1 MSTLPASLYRP
12 ELDPL
17 WPRLRENER
26 RAVSIWAEIKRRMD
40 VADDKT
46 AALVMVFRDFAGQV
60 RSLTRSSVYR
70 ITRGLDTVGL
80 EAVIGK
86 AAVRRARGI
95 RGGQGLP
102 PAFVSFWRSLCG
114 DHQRRKALS
123 AWRHLMLDELIAGKI
138 IPGYRTDWRG
148 IFAAENPDVP
158 VPEFCPYSAI
168 HQGAGAFAPRGWSYS
183 SLLALAPEKD
193 VWAGASIGVHA
204 MRAFNPVVP
213 HTRVGLRPMSVITMD
228 DVKLDVLCWYPGE
241 KEPRR
246 PVGLG
251 VMDVLT
257 GNIIDFTLVPAQERE
272 DGTVSGL
279 QGFWAR
285 YVWANLF
292 CGIGVDPTNGVIA
305 LLEHGSAGLSEDEA
319 KRINDILGRRDDNGM
334 WLTVERS
341 STSGAP
347 LLKGLFQERG
357 RGRPT
362 HKAMLEATW
371 NLLHNELAMLNAPSG
386 KDWDNA
392 PQGTGWTS
400 EDKALIKAASEIL
413 AQGCPEAIEILHQAQ
428 TYAQSYDQLNKAVGR
443 AIAVMNT
450 RKDHNIKD
458 WVECG
463 FVNHVVEMGGSVVP
477 LSEAAR
483 SFAGDDPDLR
493 EMFLAKMGPKARGVK
508 MSPLEAW
515 NSRGGGKGLKRFSP
529 FVATRILGPEL
540 AQRVT
545 VTAEGQFKAKDHFSG
560 KGLLYSGIIRQE
572 DGTLLHL
579 GKGETIDVWVNP
591 VRIDWALVC
600 KPDGVFLGLAKY
612 MAPTVFGNQVKSG
625 NLGELALA
633 RSEQKARTNVVAGAR
648 LMRETERRADNAR
661 VLARA
666 AAAPSRAAQSQFEDL
681 AGEGPVE
688 LGDL

>member
-1 MSTLPASLYRP
+1 MAYLPASAYRP

-17 WPRLRENER
+17 WPRLRETER
-26 RAVSIWAEIKRRMD
+26 QACSIWAEIKRRMD
-40 VADDKT
+40 SAEDKT
-46 AALVMVFRDFAGQV
+46 SELVMVFRDYSGKV

-70 ITRGLDTVGL
+70 ILKGMETDGL

-86 AAVRRARGI
+86 AAVRRARGVA
-95 RGGQGLP
+95 GGLGLP
-102 PAFVSFWRSLCG
+102 PAFISFWRSLCG
-114 DHQRRKALS
+114 DHQRRKGLS
-123 AWRHLMLDELIAGKI
+123 AWRHLMLDELIAGNQ

-148 IFAAENPDVP
+148 IFAAEYPDTP
-158 VPEFCPYSAI
+158 VPEFCPYTAI
-168 HQGAGAFAPRGWSYS
+168 HQGAGAFAPKGWSYS

-193 VWAGASIGVHA
+193 VWMGASVGVHA
-204 MRAFNPVVP
+204 MRRFNPVIP
-213 HTRVGLRPMSVITMD
+213 HTRVGLDPMQVITMD

-251 VMDVLT
+251 VQDVAT

-292 CGIGVDPTNGVIA
+292 CGIGVDPRGVVA
-305 LLEHGSAGLSEDEA
+305 LLEHGSAGLSEEEA

-347 LLKGLFQERG
+347 LLKGLFSERG

-362 HKAMLEATW
+362 HKAMLESTW
-371 NLLHNELAMLNAPSG
+371 SLLHNELAMLNAPSG

-392 PQGTGWTS
+392 PQGTGWTA
-400 EDKALIKAASEIL
+400 EDKALIKTASEIL
-413 AQGCPEAIEILHQAQ
+413 AKGCPDAIDMLHDAQ
-428 TYAQSYDQLNKAVGR
+428 TYAKSYDQLNKAVGK
-443 AIAVMNT
+443 AIAVMNQ
-450 RKDHNIKD
+450 RRDHNIKD

-463 FVNHVVEMGGSVVP
+463 YVNHVIEMGGSVVP
-477 LSEAAR
+477 LAEAAS
-483 SFAGDDPDLR
+483 SFAGGDMDAR
-493 EMFLAKMGPKARGVK
+493 EMFLAKMGPKARAVK

-515 NSRGGGKGLKRFSP
+515 QSKGGGKQLKRFSP
-529 FVATRILGPEL
+529 FVATRILGTEL

-579 GKGETIDVWVNP
+579 AKGEVVDVWVNP
-591 VRIDWALVC
+591 VRIDWALVA
-600 KPDGVFLGLAKY
+600 KPDGVFLGLAKF
-612 MAPTVFGNQVKSG
+612 MAPTVFGNQVKNG

-633 RSEQKARTNVVAGAR
+633 RSEQRGRLAAVAGAR
-648 LMRETERRADNAR
+648 LVRETERRANNAR
-661 VLARA
+661 VLERA
-666 AAAPSRAAQSQFEDL
+666 ATAASSAAQSQFEDL
-681 AGEGPVE
+681 ADEGGID

>member
-1 MSTLPASLYRP
+1 MNALQTTFRP

-17 WPRLRENER
+17 WPRLTNDER
-26 RAVSIWAEIKRRMD
+26 ALCSAWKEIFRRMD
-40 VADDKT
+40 AASDKS
-46 AALVMVFRDFAGQV
+46 AALVIIQREFGATVGSV
-60 RSLTRSSVYR
+60 SRSTVYR
-70 ITRGLDTVGL
+70 KQAAGAACGVEAIVGR
-80 EAVIGK
+80 
-86 AAVRRARGI
+86 AAVRRARGM
-95 RGGQGLP
+95 RGGSKLP
-102 PAFVSFWRSLCG
+102 PAFISFWRQLCG
-114 DHQRRKALS
+114 EHQRRKVLS
-123 AWRHLMLDELIAGKI
+123 AWRHLMRDFLIAGET
-138 IPGYRTDWRG
+138 IPGYGTDWRG
-148 IFAAENPDVP
+148 IWLLEH
-158 VPEFCPYSAI
+158 PERLLPSACPYTAS
-168 HQGAGAFAPRGWSYS
+168 HEGAAACAPAGWSYS
-183 SLLALAPEKD
+183 SLSMLAPEPD
-193 VWAGASIGVHA
+193 VWAGAAVGVHA
-204 MRAFNPVVP
+204 MRASNPVIP
-213 HTRVGLRPMSVITMD
+213 HTRVGLRAMSVVTMD
-228 DVKLDVLCWYPGE
+228 DVKLDAFCWYPGE
-241 KEPRR
+241 REPRR

-251 VMDVLT
+251 VLDVTT
-257 GNIIDFTLVPAQERE
+257 GCMVDFTLVPAQERS
-272 DGTVSGL
+272 DGTVSSL
-279 QGFWAR
+279 QAFWAR
-285 YVWANLF
+285 YAWANIL
-292 CGIGVDPTNGVIA
+292 CNVGIDRDGVTA
-305 LLEHGSAGLSEDEA
+305 LLEHGSAGLSEEDER
-319 KRINDILGRRDDNGM
+319 RINEILGPRPDGGA
-334 WLTVERS
+334 WLTVVRS

-347 LLKGLFQERG
+347 LLKGLFSERG

-413 AQGCPEAIEILHQAQ
+413 AQGCPDAIEILHQAQ

-579 GKGETIDVWVNP
+579 SKGETVDVWVNP

-612 MAPTVFGNQVKSG
+612 MAPTVFGNQVKGG

-633 RSEQKARTNVVAGAR
+633 RSEQKARANVVAGAR

-661 VLARA
+661 ILARA